1 MNGRD
6 DRIEDV
12 RPTPLIR
19 IDAAAF
25 DLIPTLG
32 PVSWTVYTYLV
43 YRASRPGGVW
53 PQTEE
58 VARACGVSLEDV
70 QTSIAALIDHGVIG
84 RHKWTAHPNQPTT
97 YTILPITESG
107 PSPSVS
113 PSWKPEPQDA
123 KEEDD
128 DVVVETD
135 TEEADLVAEKLQI
148 GEEGTEQVD
157 TAWFEQAR
165 EKRLSR
171 RLFSSFVSALGGEP
185 TDLNEA
191 DRDRI
196 RRATEIVTEAG
207 GTPDQVR
214 DLTERINSLQP
225 DAQVDPVWI
234 AEHWE
239 ELTRDLPSKDDENI

>member
-12 RPTPLIR
+12 RPTPLVR

-25 DLIPTLG
+25 DLIPSLG
-32 PVSWTVYTYLV
+32 PETWTVYTYLV
-43 YRASRPGGVW
+43 YQATRPGGIW
-53 PQTEE
+53 PKPEE
-58 VARACGVSLEDV
+58 VALACGLTTDQV
-70 QTSIAALIDHGVIG
+70 QRSVDLLVEREVLG
-84 RHKWTAHPNQPTT
+84 RHQWTSHPSQPVT
-97 YTILPITESG
+97 YTILPVTASG
-107 PSPSVS
+107 PSTGLLPVEKPPSETPTHDDPIEGDPPAVEGFD
-113 PSWKPEPQDA
+113 PSNEDLEPEVQP
-123 KEEDD
+123 
-128 DVVVETD
+128 V
-135 TEEADLVAEKLQI
+135 
-148 GEEGTEQVD
+148 EQVD

-165 EKRLSR
+165 EKRLAR

-185 TDLNEA
+185 TELSED

-196 RRATEIVTEAG
+196 RRATQIVGEAG

-214 DLTERINSLQP
+214 HLAEQISRLQP

-239 ELTRDLPSKDDENI
+239 ELTRDLPSRNDESA